1 VIRRVAV
8 IVPAADEEQRIAR
21 CLASIHSA
29 QHHLSRRAAHV
40 QVQVIVALDS
50 CRDGTAAVCA
60 SFPRVT
66 TVTTTSRSAGA
77 ARRAGST
84 AALRRLAGPVSEL
97 WLASTD
103 ADSEVPADWLTVMV
117 TAAGHGA
124 DLVLG
129 TVLPGPGLTAAARA
143 RWLARHHLRDGHP
156 HVHGANLGIRA
167 GAYLA
172 LGGWPPLAVGE
183 DAELA
188 RRAVA
193 AGHVRITRTAT
204 IPVVT
209 SPRTAARAPLGFSS
223 YLRALSHAPVPAL
236 TPAPA
241 PVPG

>member
-1 VIRRVAV
+1 VIRQVVV

-21 CLASIHSA
+21 CLTSIHSA
-29 QHHLSRRAAHV
+29 QHHLLRRAAHV

-50 CRDGTAAVCA
+50 CRDGTAAICA

-66 TVTTTSRSAGA
+66 TVTTTSRSAGE
-77 ARRAGST
+77 ARRAGSL
-84 AALRRLAGPVSEL
+84 AALRRRSGPVSEL

-103 ADSEVPADWLTVMV
+103 ADSEVPADWLTVMAA
-117 TAAGHGA
+117 AAGHGA

-156 HVHGANLGIRA
+156 HVHGANFGIRA

-188 RRAVA
+188 RRAA
-193 AGHVRITRTAT
+193 TAGHLRITRTAT

-209 SPRTAARAPLGFSS
+209 SPRAAARAPHGFSS
-223 YLRALSHAPVPAL
+223 YLRALN
-236 TPAPA
+236 PAPA
-241 PVPG
+241 AVPVAVPLAVPG

>member
-1 VIRRVAV
+1 VIRQVVV

-21 CLASIHSA
+21 CLASIRGA
-29 QHHLSRRAAHV
+29 QHHLSRHAAHV

-50 CRDGTAAVCA
+50 CRDGTAAICA
-60 SFPRVT
+60 SFPRVS

-84 AALRRLAGPVSEL
+84 AALRRVAGPVSEL

-103 ADSEVPADWLTVMV
+103 ADSQVPADWLTVMV
-117 TAAGHGA
+117 AAAGHGA

-129 TVLPGPGLTAAARA
+129 TVLPGPGLNPAARA

-167 GAYLA
+167 SAYLA
-172 LGGWPPLAVGE
+172 LGGWQPLTAGE
-183 DAELA
+183 DADLA

-193 AGHVRITRTAT
+193 AGHLRIIRTAT

-209 SPRTAARAPLGFSS
+209 SARPAARAPHGFSS
-223 YLRALSHAPVPAL
+223 YLRALSPE
-236 TPAPA
+236 